1 MSIKQK
7 LLTPAPKPPV
17 DLQLLRETFLV
28 RRLSA
33 QLLAHYNQAFVKAQ
47 TSDNGDAAVQ
57 ASASLVLD
65 SIIDEDGRPLS
76 ESVTP
81 DEIIKIYDH
90 EDLKGAVDKL
100 MSFNFMGATSEADA
114 KKD

>member
-17 DLQLLRETFLV
+17 ELQLLRETFLV

-33 QLLAHYNQAFVKAQ
+33 QLLAHYNQEFVKAR
-47 TSDNGDAAVQ
+47 TSDDSDAAVQ

-76 ESVTP
+76 DSVSP

-90 EDLKGAVDKL
+90 EDLKDAVDKL
-100 MSFNFMGATSEADA
+100 MSFNFMGVTSEADA